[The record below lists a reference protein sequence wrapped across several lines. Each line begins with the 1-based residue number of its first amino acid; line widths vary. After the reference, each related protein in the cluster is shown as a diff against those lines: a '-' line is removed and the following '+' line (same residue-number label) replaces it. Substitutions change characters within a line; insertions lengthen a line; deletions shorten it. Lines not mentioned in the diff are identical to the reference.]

1 MNSARLS
8 LLTFFG
14 EAKKVSAPPGATPG
28 QTPLARLQDCDE
40 GCHVREHGIGMPTS
54 NMAS

>member
-14 EAKKVSAPPGATPG
+14 GAKKVSAPPGATPG
-28 QTPLARLQDCDE
+28 QTPLARLQASDD
-40 GCHVREHGIGMPTS
+40 GCRVREHGIAMLTS
-54 NMAS
+54 NMAA